1 MKGNKAAGDSRCL
14 RSCRRRCSRIILLL
28 AAFLVSAG
36 ETAIAREVPLWE
48 AGIGV
53 FPSTYPAYRG
63 SDDQQYYLL
72 PFPYLVYR
80 GEYLKIDRDGM
91 RARLF
96 DTDRVE
102 INISVNGAIPVK
114 SEESGARSGMP
125 DLDPTFEIG
134 PSLNVVLARPSRK
147 HTLNLKLPVRS
158 VIATDFS
165 STEQAGWVFN
175 PHLNLDSKDVFGG
188 WNTGLSLG
196 PLFGDRKYHAYYY
209 EVAPKYATASRPA
222 YSASGGYSGAL
233 AVASLSRRFNRVW
246 VGGFIR
252 YDNLSGTKFN
262 DSPLV
267 ETDHSIMAGV
277 AVAWVLK
284 KSSRSVVS
292 NYTRGDVPGL

>member
-1 MKGNKAAGDSRCL
+1 MVAAGK
-14 RSCRRRCSRIILLL
+14 I
-28 AAFLVSAG
+28 
-36 ETAIAREVPLWE
+36 AIARESPLWE
-48 AGIGV
+48 AGLGV

-114 SEESGARSGMP
+114 SDESDVRKGMP

-147 HTLNLKLPVRS
+147 HTLKLKLPVRS
-158 VIATDFS
+158 VIATDLS
-165 STEQAGWVFN
+165 STEQAGWIFN

-188 WNTGLSLG
+188 WNTSLSLG
-196 PLFGDRKYHAYYY
+196 PLFGNRKYHAYYY
-209 EVAPKYATASRPA
+209 EVPSKYATASRPA
-222 YSASGGYSGAL
+222 YSASGGYSGTL
-233 AVASLSRRFNRVW
+233 AVASMSRRFNRIW
-246 VGGFIR
+246 MGGFIR
-252 YDNLSGTKFN
+252 YDNLSGAKFN

-277 AVAWVLK
+277 AVAWIFK
-284 KSSRSVVS
+284 KSSKVVS
-292 NYTRGDVPGL
+292 H

>member
-1 MKGNKAAGDSRCL
+1 MHTKPARNKANASIRNH
-14 RSCRRRCSRIILLL
+14 CSRIVLLL
-28 AAFLVSAG
+28 AVFLISAG
-36 ETAIAREVPLWE
+36 EIVVARELPLWE

-53 FPSTYPAYRG
+53 FPSSYPAYRG

-102 INISVNGAIPVK
+102 INISVNGAVPVK
-114 SEESGARSGMP
+114 SDDSDARSGMP

-147 HTLNLKLPVRS
+147 HTLKLKLPVRS

-165 STEQAGWVFN
+165 STEQAGWIFN
-175 PHLNLDSKDVFGG
+175 PHLNLDNKDVFGG
-188 WNTGLSLG
+188 WNAGLSLG
-196 PLFGDRKYHAYYY
+196 PLFGNRKYHAYYY
-209 EVAPKYATASRPA
+209 EVPSKYATASRPA
-222 YSASGGYSGAL
+222 YSASGGYSGTL
-233 AVASLSRRFNRVW
+233 AVASLSRRFNHVW
-246 VGGFIR
+246 MGGFIR
-252 YDNLSGTKFN
+252 YDNLSGAVFD

-267 ETDHSIMAGV
+267 ETDHSTMAGF
-277 AVAWVLK
+277 AVAWIFK
-284 KSSRSVVS
+284 KSSKVVS
-292 NYTRGDVPGL
+292 R